1 MCFVCFINL
10 CTRLNR
16 KVLLDEKINYLLS
29 FIINKNRFNNWSYIL
44 SVTSMWLLK
53 WLILKTFGY
62 YFLLDVFIRILF
74 T

>member
-1 MCFVCFINL
+1 
-10 CTRLNR
+10 LNR

>member
-10 CTRLNR
+10 CTLLNR